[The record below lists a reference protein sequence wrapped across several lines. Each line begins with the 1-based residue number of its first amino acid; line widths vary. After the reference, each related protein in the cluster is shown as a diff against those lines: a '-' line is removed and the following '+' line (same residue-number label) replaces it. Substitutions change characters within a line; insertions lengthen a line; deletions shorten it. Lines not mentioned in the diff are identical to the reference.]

1 MTGSFPP
8 SAEPNNFLLK
18 LTGTKPMDNELELDL
33 ELLERAR
40 LSGGFD
46 THEEVLEEALK
57 EWINRKLAERM
68 NLLSDPF
75 LGQAD

>member
-1 MTGSFPP
+1 
-8 SAEPNNFLLK
+8 
-18 LTGTKPMDNELELDL
+18 MDNELELDL

>member
-1 MTGSFPP
+1 
-8 SAEPNNFLLK
+8 
-18 LTGTKPMDNELELDL
+18 MDNELELDF

-40 LSGGFD
+40 LAGGYD
-46 THEEVLEEALK
+46 THVEVLEEALK